1 MVLRRSVS
9 IIAAWYTSRPATAHR
24 LVIAWACL
32 AVAEQPQDL
41 PEMNEKQL
49 GLLIIS
55 PMIIGTAILLYRQQA
70 MGVKSVAAV
79 TVAVVGI
86 SAYLFLNF

>member
-1 MVLRRSVS
+1 
-9 IIAAWYTSRPATAHR
+9 
-24 LVIAWACL
+24 
-32 AVAEQPQDL
+32 
-41 PEMNEKQL
+41 MNEKQA

-70 MGVKSVAAV
+70 MGLKSVAAV
-79 TVAVVGI
+79 AVAVTGI